1 VRWRTDQHR
10 FSHYIYSGK
19 GKEIVMFDDRES
31 SDPEDRAR
39 INTNEAWQI
48 AYWTRVLGL
57 TEERLIALVKEV
69 GPVVANVKKKL
80 GG

>member
-1 VRWRTDQHR
+1 
-10 FSHYIYSGK
+10 
-19 GKEIVMFDDRES
+19 MFDDRE
-31 SDPEDRAR
+31 DRGHEGRAR

-48 AYWTRVLGL
+48 AYWARVLGL
-57 TEERLIALVKEV
+57 TEERLMALVKEV